1 MASSSGLRLRAVLI
15 SAVSV
20 ALVACSPGGG
30 SPSPSASP
38 AAPPTASTDFT
49 AEEIGK
55 IDAAAMASL
64 KNGTTGT
71 IVSISD
77 PARGTFLKA
86 YGTADTAGTPMSPDL
101 HYRIASVTKTFTAYA
116 VLRLV
121 DQGKVALPDPI
132 SRYVPDLPN
141 GDRITLRDL
150 LAMRSG
156 VYDFANDQ
164 AFFGRY
170 LADPTYPNWTADEA
184 LQIMRAHAP
193 EFTPPDEQTVYCNSN
208 YVLLG
213 YVIEKATGRPAG
225 EHLGTVIRE
234 LGLTNTSY
242 PTDSTLPTPFVRGY
256 LGDGNPPTAAAA
268 TTGTSPAGEP
278 YRDVT
283 TSNPAVA
290 GTAGAMVSTVPDM
303 TRYAL
308 ALATGAGLSPATAEQ
323 RQSWGPLTP
332 SGVRLQYGLGI
343 TQLGDWVGHDGSIF
357 GYSNMVFHLPERQAT
372 VVVMNNSADE
382 IAVPSQAL
390 WGEIVKGLYPDSL
403 PNWN

>member
-1 MASSSGLRLRAVLI
+1 MASSSGLPLRAVLI

-38 AAPPTASTDFT
+38 A
-49 AEEIGK
+49 
-55 IDAAAMASL
+55 MASL

-77 PARGTFLKA
+77 PARGTLLKA

-170 LADPTYPNWTADEA
+170 LADPTYPNWTPDEA

-234 LGLTNTSY
+234 LGLTNTCLLY
-242 PTDSTLPTPFVRGY
+242 
-256 LGDGNPPTAAAA
+256 
-268 TTGTSPAGEP
+268 TSPSP
-278 YRDVT
+278 RD
-283 TSNPAVA
+283 
-290 GTAGAMVSTVPDM
+290 
-303 TRYAL
+303 
-308 ALATGAGLSPATAEQ
+308 
-323 RQSWGPLTP
+323 
-332 SGVRLQYGLGI
+332 
-343 TQLGDWVGHDGSIF
+343 
-357 GYSNMVFHLPERQAT
+357 
-372 VVVMNNSADE
+372 
-382 IAVPSQAL
+382 
-390 WGEIVKGLYPDSL
+390 
-403 PNWN
+403 